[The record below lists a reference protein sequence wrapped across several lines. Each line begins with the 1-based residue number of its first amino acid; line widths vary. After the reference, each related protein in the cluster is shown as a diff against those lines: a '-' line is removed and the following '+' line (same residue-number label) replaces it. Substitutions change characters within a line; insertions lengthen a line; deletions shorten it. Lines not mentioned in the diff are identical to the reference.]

1 MNREAPLMLRDRRD
15 AGQQLLARLPPLD
28 GKTTVV
34 LALPR
39 GGVPVAAE
47 IARAIHAPLDVVLV
61 RKVGVPTHPE
71 VAAAAVADGTAP
83 VYVINHAVAAAAG
96 LSEADIRALA
106 APELAEIER
115 RRRLWHGGRGTVGV
129 AGKTVVVVDDGVAT
143 GATAK
148 AALRAL
154 AAAGAARIILAVP
167 VAPPAVLAELA
178 GLADAIICLA
188 APEHFVA
195 VGAHYQDFRQVA
207 DTEVAFMLEGQA
219 RALEDAGPVGGND

>member
-1 MNREAPLMLRDRRD
+1 MSRVTPLILRDRRD

-61 RKVGVPTHPE
+61 RKVGLPGHPE
-71 VAAAAVADGTAP
+71 LAAAAVADGAEP
-83 VYVINHAVAAAAG
+83 VYVVNQAVAAAAG

-115 RRRLWHGGRGTVGV
+115 RRRLWHGGRGPVDV
-129 AGKTVVVVDDGVAT
+129 AGKTVVVVDDGIAT

-154 AAAGAARIILAVP
+154 ARAGAARIILAVP
-167 VAPPAVLAELA
+167 VAPPSVLAELA
-178 GLADAIICLA
+178 GLTDATVCLMS
-188 APEHFVA
+188 PERFVA
-195 VGAHYQDFRQVA
+195 VGAHYKDFRQVP
-207 DTEVAFMLEGQA
+207 DTEVAAALEAQA
-219 RALEDAGPVGGND
+219 RALG

>member
-1 MNREAPLMLRDRRD
+1 MNRAAPLILRDRRD

-61 RKVGVPTHPE
+61 RKVGLPGHPE
-71 VAAAAVADGTAP
+71 LAAAAVADGGEP
-83 VYVINHAVAAAAG
+83 VFVVNEAVAAAAG
-96 LSEADIRALA
+96 LSEADIRVLA

-115 RRRLWHGGRGTVGV
+115 RRRLWHGGRGPVDV
-129 AGKTVVVVDDGVAT
+129 AGKTVVVVDDGIAT

-154 AAAGAARIILAVP
+154 AKSGAARIILAVP
-167 VAPPAVLAELA
+167 VAPPSVLAELA
-178 GLADAIICLA
+178 GLTDATICLA
-188 APEHFVA
+188 APERFVA
-195 VGAHYQDFRQVA
+195 VGAHYIDFRQVP
-207 DTEVAFMLEGQA
+207 DTEVATALQAQA
-219 RALEDAGPVGGND
+219 RALGTAGV